1 MSLEQALKSI
11 NNLDPYNICSWPIV
25 VRIVMWLGISVVAG
39 FLIYQMML
47 AKSLDEL
54 NGHQK
59 KETELVDVF
68 EQRAF
73 KAANLGLL
81 KKQMVEM
88 KESFEA
94 LAKQLPDDT
103 EVPGLLEELSQLGID
118 SGLEFDSIGL
128 GNEKEEE
135 FYYELPIQISVTGT
149 FHALGAFVSG
159 ISSLPR
165 IVTLHDFTI
174 MPIKSEAG
182 GSSGLLTMSITAK
195 TYRYNEEEV

>member
-1 MSLEQALKSI
+1 MSLDQALKSI
-11 NNLDPYNICSWPIV
+11 SNLDPDNIGSWPIV
-25 VRIVMWLGISVVAG
+25 VRLALWIGVSLVAG

-47 AKSLDEL
+47 AQSLEEL
-54 NGHQK
+54 GQHQK
-59 KETELVDVF
+59 KERELVGVY

-73 KAANLGLL
+73 KAANLPLL

-88 KESFEA
+88 EESFEA

-118 SGLEFDSIGL
+118 SGLEFDTIGL
-128 GNEKEEE
+128 GSEKEEE
-135 FYYELPIQISVTGT
+135 FYYELPIQISVRGT

-174 MPIKSEAG
+174 MPLKDAE
-182 GSSGLLTMSITAK
+182 GSGMLTMSITAK
-195 TYRYNEEEV
+195 TYRYNEEDA